1 MPPLLCMR
9 DHYVPIPKR
18 LFFSLPLSFVR
29 VRHREKE
36 EENIIETLQSS
47 GGEPK
52 CAELRK
58 VERQF
63 KPNK

>member
-1 MPPLLCMR
+1 MPLLLCMR

-29 VRHREKE
+29 HREKE
-36 EENIIETLQSS
+36 EEIIIETLQSS
-47 GGEPK
+47 VGDPQ
-52 CAELRK
+52 CAQLRK